1 MIVMAWVYI
10 LKDKESRIYIGSTDN
25 LDERIRQYRKG
36 LSKSTKHFIKPRLA
50 LSQKY
55 DTISDARKI
64 EQKLKNLKR
73 RDYIEQIIEDGFIKM
88 EP

>member
-1 MIVMAWVYI
+1 MTWVYI
-10 LKDKESRIYIGSTDN
+10 LKDEEGRIYIGSTDN
-25 LDERIRQYRKG
+25 LDKRIKQHKKG
-36 LSKSTKHFIKPRLA
+36 FSKSTKHFIKPRLA

-55 DTISDARKI
+55 DTIFYARKV
-64 EQKLKNLKR
+64 EEKLKNLKR

>member
-1 MIVMAWVYI
+1 MAWVYI
-10 LKDKESRIYIGSTDN
+10 LKDKECRLYIGSTNN
-25 LDERIRQYRKG
+25 LDQRINQHKKG
-36 LSKSTKHFIKPRLA
+36 FSKSTKHFIEPRLV

-55 DTISDARKI
+55 DTIFDARKV

-88 EP
+88 KP